1 MTRSS
6 ERIFNVFIYFE
17 DGIALNYGIK
27 HHRHAGNDSE
37 KLAFLQ
43 ATVENDFLI
52 ARHFPLPRSFTQ
64 AEWITQYRLG
74 MDIGIFE
81 EGFAHFH
88 ANQEPIM
95 AITSIVNGCP
105 RVDIMTDLSPYWGEK
120 VGKHLPGDMQDW
132 LIKYTDGNTFRF
144 DHLFNDDYFL
154 AIKLLFNARYVASAA
169 KLLMSCIDTIAFIEH
184 GDTRDNFKKWLH
196 DFVNLATLGIS
207 VEELW
212 EFRNSIV
219 HMTNL
224 SSRKVIAGKV
234 SPIIPYIGSD
244 ELAMLARSPDMKPFN
259 FYSLISA
266 VGIGIK
272 KWGESYNDDRD
283 KFMKFIERYDTL
295 VSDSRL
301 AEFAVDTPTT

>member
-1 MTRSS
+1 MRSS
-6 ERIFNVFIYFE
+6 ERIFNIFIYFE
-17 DGIALNYGIK
+17 GGIAKNYGIR
-27 HHRHAGNDSE
+27 HHRHDGSDTE
-37 KLAFLQ
+37 KLTFLQ
-43 ATVENDFLI
+43 TAVETDFLI
-52 ARHFPLPRSFTQ
+52 ARCFHLPRSFTR
-64 AEWITQYRLG
+64 AEWMAQQRLG
-74 MDIGIFE
+74 MDIGLFE
-81 EGFAHFH
+81 EGFAHFR
-88 ANQEPIM
+88 AGQEPIM
-95 AITSIVNGCP
+95 AITSIVDGSP
-105 RVDIMTDLSPYWGEK
+105 RVDIKTDLSPYWGEK
-120 VGKHLPGDMQDW
+120 VGKDLPGDMQDW

-184 GDTRDNFKKWLH
+184 GDTRDNFKKWLQ
-196 DFVNLATLGIS
+196 DFVNLVPLGIS

-234 SPIIPYIGSD
+234 SPITPYIGSD
-244 ELAMLARSPDMKPFN
+244 ELAMFARSSDRKPFN
-259 FYSLISA
+259 FYSLVLA
-266 VGIGIK
+266 VGVGIR
-272 KWGESYNDDRD
+272 KWGESYNEDRD

-301 AEFAVDTPTT
+301 AEFAVGTPTA